1 MLIEA
6 QGTEIAALVF
16 TPAPRLGEEG
26 QQRLTERL
34 EGWAAALAA
43 SGRQAEADEL
53 LVQVQRRRA
62 QQQWQDA
69 SGEWRDASLRGVI
82 LGWVKRSTTEDVT
95 AGVAEAVRAVV
106 GDVWSAS
113 EIDAAL
119 VGTTHF
125 VNAIVQRSDSLSP
138 VAVLRLCGPATDALP
153 PFVSLPPDLAAI
165 VGGHATLAQGGFE
178 IDGEKEI
185 TPVDPAEVA
194 AFVEACLAKDIHCLV
209 VSGVFS
215 PVSAAQELQVRDLIE
230 AELAARLGPEAAGGY
245 AVTVSHEVAGLG
257 LLERESASILNACVQ
272 PLAQRTV
279 ASLRASL
286 RELELSCPLYLT
298 QNDGTVAPTAVAE
311 RLPIGTFSSGPT
323 NSMRGAAVI
332 TSRHDAVV
340 VDVGGTTS
348 DVGLLVGGFP
358 RQAGLMAEI
367 GGVQTNY
374 SIPDTVSV
382 GLGGGSRVRA
392 GSVGP
397 DSVGHRLT
405 TEALC
410 FGATWALGLTPPD
423 TCSA

>member
-1 MLIEA
+1 MWAPGGESWREGEVAGCVCVGQLWAMERQVGSLVVGIDVG
-6 QGTEIAALVF
+6 GTNTDAALVF
-16 TPAPRLGEEG
+16 TPAPRLGKEG

-106 GDVWSAS
+106 GDVWAAS

-165 VGGHATLAQGGFE
+165 VGGHAALAQGGLE

-215 PVSAAQELQVRDLIE
+215 PVSAAQELHVRDLIE
-230 AELAARLGPEAAGGY
+230 AELTARLGSEAAGGCKI
-245 AVTVSHEVAGLG
+245 VTLSRFVALFLSLIQNVSL
-257 LLERESASILNACVQ
+257 
-272 PLAQRTV
+272 
-279 ASLRASL
+279 
-286 RELELSCPLYLT
+286 
-298 QNDGTVAPTAVAE
+298 
-311 RLPIGTFSSGPT
+311 F
-323 NSMRGAAVI
+323 
-332 TSRHDAVV
+332 
-340 VDVGGTTS
+340 
-348 DVGLLVGGFP
+348 
-358 RQAGLMAEI
+358 
-367 GGVQTNY
+367 QT
-374 SIPDTVSV
+374 
-382 GLGGGSRVRA
+382 R
-392 GSVGP
+392 
-397 DSVGHRLT
+397 
-405 TEALC
+405 
-410 FGATWALGLTPPD
+410 
-423 TCSA
+423 